1 MMWQG
6 PKKNQNGTLKQS
18 AILNLSSLSNLY
30 STPKASLDPQRLEN
44 MNTTHNSLR
53 VLLVLVFVLHVPM

>member
-6 PKKNQNGTLKQS
+6 PKKKSKWNMKQS
-18 AILNLSSLSNLY
+18 AILNLLSLSNLY

>member
-1 MMWQG
+1 M
-6 PKKNQNGTLKQS
+6 KQS
-18 AILNLSSLSNLY
+18 AILNLLSLSNLY

>member
-6 PKKNQNGTLKQS
+6 PKKKSKWNVKQS